1 MNRTYLS
8 RGEQGVLFFLIFII
22 LQEWLKPVM
31 ELTGT
36 GYFNLISLFIALC
49 LVISL
54 FEWPL
59 IVSWVLKFVYIVWFI
74 NHVYNDVSLSMF
86 AFFKQELLVNFDAIR
101 YSEWGFVT
109 DSFRTFLFFILIWML
124 VYLIHHW
131 ITVRMSVFYFL
142 VMTVFFIATL
152 DTFSDYVGDLAIVKV
167 LLVGLIMTALLFLKR
182 FILKRNILI
191 DWNAIAKLMVPVVL
205 VVAVVGGTALLLPKA
220 GPKWPD
226 PVPFIKG
233 IGTGEGI
240 GDGSG
245 SGTTQKVGYGTND
258 ERLGGSFVGDD
269 TLVFQVVSP
278 REQYWRV
285 ETKDIYTSKG
295 WTSSSTEDDEQV
307 FEADETITHSIN
319 VGPTTELETATITN
333 LSNHAFLLQPYGV
346 VQYNVNDYSTRMN
359 RINEKMRAT
368 DMHYTQK
375 LQNYSVV
382 YSEPTYNYTELRASQ
397 VVENSEMENYL
408 ALPNTLPDRVRTLA
422 QEITKTS
429 ESAYEKARAIER
441 YFGRNG
447 FVYDTQNVAIPEE
460 DQDYVDQFLFD
471 TKVGYCDNF
480 STAMVVMLRSV
491 DIPARWVKG
500 FVTGDQVERYGD
512 GTALYDIS
520 NNEAHS
526 WVEAYIDGIGWVP
539 FEPTIGYA
547 NPADINFDTAEDD
560 QPLEA
565 PEDEPKEP
573 EQPEVLP
580 KDQTIAEPSVENKK
594 EKVSLAW
601 LGIAAGILAAIAVI
615 AAVILWLTRKKWLPK
630 YYIRQYRKSA
640 PNEDNYVTA
649 YARLLKQLEN
659 YGLKRKKDQTLSSYA
674 YEVDKYFTTDNMS
687 KLTEVYEK
695 LIYAKN
701 IDPSEFDKMKE
712 SWEYLINRTSS

>member
-8 RGEQGVLFFLIFII
+8 RAEQVILFVLIFII

-36 GYFNLISLFIALC
+36 GHFSLISLFIALC
-49 LVISL
+49 LLISL
-54 FEWPL
+54 FESP
-59 IVSWVLKFVYIVWFI
+59 IVVSWALKFVYIVWFI
-74 NHVYNDVSLSMF
+74 NYVYNDFGLSLF
-86 AFFKQELLVNFDAIR
+86 AFFKQELIVNFDAVR

-131 ITVRMSVFYFL
+131 ITVRMSIFYFL

-152 DTFSDYVGDLAIVKV
+152 DTFSEYNGDRAIVKV

-191 DWNAIAKLMVPVVL
+191 DWNAIVKLMVPVVL
-205 VVAVVGGTALLLPKA
+205 VVAFVGGTALMLPKA
-220 GPKWPD
+220 APKWPD
-226 PVPFIKG
+226 PVPFLKG
-233 IGTGEGI
+233 VGTGEGF
-240 GDGSG
+240 GDGIG
-245 SGTTQKVGYGTND
+245 SGVMQKVGYGTND
-258 ERLGGSFVGDD
+258 EQLGGSFVGDN

-278 REQYWRV
+278 RQQYWRV

-295 WTSSSTEDDEQV
+295 WTSSSSEDDEQL
-307 FEADETITHSIN
+307 FEAGETIKHSIN
-319 VGPTTELETATITN
+319 VGPADATETAVVTN
-333 LSNHAFLLQPYGV
+333 LSNHTFLLQPYGAI
-346 VQYNVNDYSTRMN
+346 QYDVENFATRMN
-359 RINEKMRAT
+359 RINEKMHAT
-368 DMHYTQK
+368 DMDSIQK
-375 LQNYSVV
+375 MQNYSVD

-397 VVENSEMENYL
+397 VVTDSDMENYL
-408 ALPNTLPDRVRTLA
+408 ALPNALPDRVRTLA

-429 ESAYEKARAIER
+429 VSAYDKARAIER

-447 FVYDTQNVAIPEE
+447 FVYDTQNVAIPEK

-480 STAMVVMLRSV
+480 STAMVVMLRAV

-500 FVTGDQVERYGD
+500 FVTGDMVENYGD

-547 NPADINFDTAEDD
+547 NPADINYDTTEDNE
-560 QPLEA
+560 QPLEI
-565 PEDEPKEP
+565 PEEEPKEP
-573 EQPEVLP
+573 EQPEQP
-580 KDQTIAEPSVENKK
+580 PEEQTIAPPAAEDNKK
-594 EKVSLAW
+594 VNLAW
-601 LGIAAGILAAIAVI
+601 LGIVASVLAAIAVI
-615 AAVILWLTRKKWLPK
+615 VALILWFTRKKWLPK
-630 YYIRQYRKSA
+630 YYIRQYRKSV

-659 YGLKRKKDQTLSSYA
+659 YGLKRKNDQTLSSYA
-674 YEVDKYFTTDNMS
+674 FEVDKYFSTDNMS
-687 KLTEVYEK
+687 KLTGVYEK
-695 LIYAKN
+695 LIYAKG
-701 IDPSEFDKMKE
+701 IDPTEFDKMKE